1 MTAMRALLAPLL
13 LAAAL
18 PAFAQSGDGI
28 DILRQR
34 LSTDPGT
41 RYHYD
46 SALQHLLSA
55 IVTHATGLPMARCAE
70 RELFAP
76 LGIARYNW
84 FADDEGYSY
93 GSHDLFLAPQDMA
106 RIGQLYLD
114 DGMWR
119 GRRLLDEGFARTAVI
134 GLVPTGEPAA
144 PTYGYA
150 WRQTH
155 ALGTT
160 PAYAAAGFGG
170 QYVFVVPSQRLVV
183 AAHSDDDERGPGAAF
198 LREVVLPA
206 FWRN

>member
-1 MTAMRALLAPLL
+1 MAAMRALLAPLL

-46 SALQHLLSA
+46 SAPQHLLSA
-55 IVTHATGLPMARCAE
+55 IVTHATGLPMARFAE
-70 RELFAP
+70 RELF
-76 LGIARYNW
+76 
-84 FADDEGYSY
+84 
-93 GSHDLFLAPQDMA
+93 APQDMA

-114 DGMWR
+114 EGMWR
-119 GRRLLDEGFARTAVI
+119 GQRLLDEGFARTAVS